1 MTRKVKIGMFGSDAG
16 NDFEVANKRGN
27 EVQIRYIPS
36 GDTAWFQENRFEFTG
51 DRGNTLQIQ

>member
-1 MTRKVKIGMFGSDAG
+1 MFGSDAT
-16 NDFEVANKRGN
+16 NDFEVTDKRGN

-51 DRGNTLQIQ
+51 NRGNTLQLQ